1 MRESICAAHYIKA
14 FFVTTEINIFIEKE
28 ICSRSCEKIL
38 SVKKNTIQWRNLI
51 FCASICI
58 FIRNRPNVTET
69 KILDR
74 LLVFYSIKLHEDDR
88 ILN

>member
-38 SVKKNTIQWRNLI
+38 SVKKTRFN
-51 FCASICI
+51 
-58 FIRNRPNVTET
+58 EE
-69 KILDR
+69 ILFFVQVYAF
-74 LLVFYSIKLHEDDR
+74 LLEIVQMWQKQKFWTDC
-88 ILN
+88 

>member
-38 SVKKNTIQWRNLI
+38 SVKKTRFN
-51 FCASICI
+51 
-58 FIRNRPNVTET
+58 EE
-69 KILDR
+69 ILFFVQVYAF
-74 LLVFYSIKLHEDDR
+74 LLEIVQMWQKQKFWTDF
-88 ILN
+88 

>member
-38 SVKKNTIQWRNLI
+38 SVKKTRFNEEILFFVQVYAFLLESSKCDRNKN
-51 FCASICI
+51 FGQTFSI
-58 FIRNRPNVTET
+58 
-69 KILDR
+69 L
-74 LLVFYSIKLHEDDR
+74 
-88 ILN
+88 

>member
-38 SVKKNTIQWRNLI
+38 SVKKTRFN
-51 FCASICI
+51 
-58 FIRNRPNVTET
+58 EE
-69 KILDR
+69 ILFYVQVYAF
-74 LLVFYSIKLHEDDR
+74 LLEIVQM
-88 ILN
+88 

>member
-38 SVKKNTIQWRNLI
+38 SVKKTRFN
-51 FCASICI
+51 
-58 FIRNRPNVTET
+58 EE
-69 KILDR
+69 ILFFVQVYAF
-74 LLVFYSIKLHEDDR
+74 LLEIVQM
-88 ILN
+88 

>member
-38 SVKKNTIQWRNLI
+38 SVKKTQFN
-51 FCASICI
+51 
-58 FIRNRPNVTET
+58 EE
-69 KILDR
+69 ILFFVQVYAF
-74 LLVFYSIKLHEDDR
+74 LLEIVQM
-88 ILN
+88 

>member
-38 SVKKNTIQWRNLI
+38 SVKKTRFN
-51 FCASICI
+51 
-58 FIRNRPNVTET
+58 EE
-69 KILDR
+69 ILFFVQVYAF
-74 LLVFYSIKLHEDDR
+74 LLEIVQMWQKQKFGTDF
-88 ILN
+88 

>member
-38 SVKKNTIQWRNLI
+38 SVKKTWFN
-51 FCASICI
+51 
-58 FIRNRPNVTET
+58 EE
-69 KILDR
+69 ILFFVQVYAF
-74 LLVFYSIKLHEDDR
+74 LLEIVQMWQKQKFWTDF
-88 ILN
+88 